1 MVKHVL
7 HEASLFV
14 QYVFYRQHIT
24 AIKKAE
30 QMTNISTRDKV
41 IIIITGTRGVET
53 LSTLALFSQ
62 QRDFGV
68 AAVAN
73 GGHSTSNRALAP
85 PIHISRKI

>member
-1 MVKHVL
+1 
-7 HEASLFV
+7 
-14 QYVFYRQHIT
+14 
-24 AIKKAE
+24 
-30 QMTNISTRDKV
+30 MTNISTRDKV
-41 IIIITGTRGVET
+41 IIIIITGTRGVET

>member
-1 MVKHVL
+1 
-7 HEASLFV
+7 
-14 QYVFYRQHIT
+14 
-24 AIKKAE
+24 
-30 QMTNISTRDKV
+30 MTNISTRDKV

-85 PIHISRKI
+85 PIHISRKIQTDFSNSQANLKHEAIFGVGRIKGLIR

>member
-14 QYVFYRQHIT
+14 KYVFYRQHIT

-73 GGHSTSNRALAP
+73 GGHSTSNRALVP

>member
-1 MVKHVL
+1 
-7 HEASLFV
+7 
-14 QYVFYRQHIT
+14 
-24 AIKKAE
+24 
-30 QMTNISTRDKV
+30 MTNISTRDKV
-41 IIIITGTRGVET
+41 IIIIIIITGIRGVET